1 MARDSPDRYLVNMA
15 KKLRTGRIFLDYLR
29 NDRMATAVAPLSPRA
44 RPGATVSMPLNWEEV
59 KPGLDP
65 KRYTLRT
72 APTLLAKTAA
82 WKDYGDGERPLK
94 PAIKRLGKAK
104 AAA

>member
-1 MARDSPDRYLVNMA
+1 
-15 KKLRTGRIFLDYLR
+15 
-29 NDRMATAVAPLSPRA
+29 
-44 RPGATVSMPLNWEEV
+44 MPLNWEEV

-72 APTLLAKTAA
+72 APALLAKTAA
-82 WKDYGDGERPLK
+82 WKDYSDGERPLK
-94 PAIKRLGKAK
+94 PAIKRIGKAK